1 MYRLVDGQAYYYYG
15 KGFTGRQPLEPRWVH
30 DTSPGA
36 AASVSVKIPDPLEP
50 DARFVRAG
58 DQVVDGPLREH
69 LPATR
74 LSRLPHDLA
83 SMPELPPIGRV
94 RNPDGLIQRRWLT
107 GLHVWVDRHGVVRR
121 IRIAAAENTTAP
133 VYTITRDRNGTTI
146 ERRLT
151 RVSAVAPRGR
161 NGTETCIEGDVDK
174 PRKVWHAVVP
184 HGRGIACQRER
195 TSRGCR
201 AVEDRGVGEVPAH
214 RRAADHHRTAARR
227 PHPRTGLP
235 GGGPPGRVPP
245 AIALAIGVPASGQS
259 VQRGIVGEDQAERNR
274 RVAPASIA
282 RERGFARR
290 VAQIGHPRM
299 RKLVHE
305 MVIHGFGE
313 AIIRRPEPRHG
324 TPQVRP

>member
-1 MYRLVDGQAYYYYG
+1 MYRLVDGQAYYYG

-151 RVSAVAPRGR
+151 RVIAVAPRGR
-161 NGTETCIEGDVDK
+161 NGTETCIEGDVNK

-201 AVEDRGVGEVPAH
+201 AVEDRGVSARFLHIGEPQTITAPRHAVPI
-214 RRAADHHRTAARR
+214 RGLDCPGADR
-227 PHPRTGLP
+227 P
-235 GGGPPGRVPP
+235 GGF
-245 AIALAIGVPASGQS
+245 
-259 VQRGIVGEDQAERNR
+259 R
-274 RVAPASIA
+274 RRSP
-282 RERGFARR
+282 
-290 VAQIGHPRM
+290 
-299 RKLVHE
+299 
-305 MVIHGFGE
+305 
-313 AIIRRPEPRHG
+313 
-324 TPQVRP
+324 